1 MRASRKKLERIL
13 NYRRSPQMWLLD
25 NYLKRPILYDILM
38 SLLLLCFNFQISK
51 VKPIIKY
58 NKDGLSDL
66 LNELISTSMSLGG
79 FVLASM
85 AIIASMK
92 DNTNTQRNNEATNGR
107 EFFFNSSAY
116 NLLIKSFSWSCIF
129 YVIIFLYFSII
140 RSIAEDIDCN
150 SLFNYTY
157 FGLLTSAFTLMRCI
171 YLIQA
176 TVKIK

>member
-1 MRASRKKLERIL
+1 MKASRKKLERAL

-25 NYLKRPILYDILM
+25 NYLMRPILYDTIIALILL
-38 SLLLLCFNFQISK
+38 STHYLISK
-51 VKPIIKY
+51 KVAILKY
-58 NKDGLSDL
+58 NKESLSDL

-92 DNTNTQRNNEATNGR
+92 DNTDPKNQKEPTTGR
-107 EFFFNSSAY
+107 EFLFNSPTY

-129 YVIIFLYFSII
+129 YVAIFLYFSII
-140 RSIAEDIDCN
+140 RSIADDLEEEK
-150 SLFNYTY
+150 LFNLTY
-157 FGLLTSAFTLMRCI
+157 FGLLTSAFALIRCI